1 MNGISKERVVLP
13 VLTPERAEKR
23 QNGRRF
29 KENGEEAFTLTAQDI
44 HGVAISVSGNVVSES
59 DGIAHC
65 LNANDQRKIF
75 GANQERTMVGE
86 CIDNSSRCIC
96 IQGQRIVENRKF
108 EVDKE
113 GLLKELRLR
122 KKEKGISNQEI
133 ADSLGIPLT
142 QVEHYFRQDDYWA
155 VPDPELWDDFKKLLG
170 ITTTEFDE
178 SIMTFEQSI
187 GKYEKGDRFYDVE
200 GLSPTLNCGADINAL
215 MKVEKTKQQLMT
227 TDEVIPSEHDMGHIV
242 EIYPGVFVYAIWY
255 EKYQCYIAIRKL
267 LPIECFKLQGWS
279 KDYFEKAEFVNS
291 DSQLFKQAGN
301 GVTVNVVYEIAKRL
315 D

>member
-1 MNGISKERVVLP
+1 MNGIPKERVVLP

-29 KENGEEAFTLTAQDI
+29 KEDGEEAFTLTAQDI
-44 HGVAISVSGNVVSES
+44 HGVAISVDDN
-59 DGIAHC
+59 
-65 LNANDQRKIF
+65 
-75 GANQERTMVGE
+75 
-86 CIDNSSRCIC
+86 IDNSSKCIC

-133 ADSLGIPLT
+133 ADNLGIPLT

-178 SIMTFEQSI
+178 SIMTFKQSI

-215 MKVEKTKQQLMT
+215 MRIKEEQPTLKIAEATKT
-227 TDEVIPSEHDMGHIV
+227 G
-242 EIYPGVFVYAIWY
+242 YAEAHVGDSINLTMPESQTRRGRVGGGGWL
-255 EKYQCYIAIRKL
+255 KRWTHRAIR
-267 LPIECFKLQGWS
+267 
-279 KDYFEKAEFVNS
+279 V
-291 DSQLFKQAGN
+291 
-301 GVTVNVVYEIAKRL
+301 
-315 D
+315 

>member
-1 MNGISKERVVLP
+1 MNGIPKERVVLP

-29 KENGEEAFTLTAQDI
+29 KEDGEEAFTLTAQDI
-44 HGVAISVSGNVVSES
+44 HGVAISVSGNAVSES

-86 CIDNSSRCIC
+86 CIDNSSKCIC

-108 EVDKE
+108 EIDKE

-133 ADSLGIPLT
+133 ADNLGIPLT

-215 MKVEKTKQQLMT
+215 MRIKEEQPTLKIAEATKIGYAEAHVGDSINFTMPESQT
-227 TDEVIPSEHDMGHIV
+227 RRGRVGGGGDSNAGHIV
-242 EIYPGVFVYAIWY
+242 QSGCNGDEGSYP
-255 EKYQCYIAIRKL
+255 
-267 LPIECFKLQGWS
+267 
-279 KDYFEKAEFVNS
+279 
-291 DSQLFKQAGN
+291 
-301 GVTVNVVYEIAKRL
+301 
-315 D
+315 